1 MSGQSSISP
10 SVIRAVQAAAIPL
23 SELRRSNFSAL
34 IEAIGDARLVLIG
47 EATHGTAE
55 FYSTRAELSRL
66 LLSQRGFDF
75 VAVEGDWPDCYRVN
89 RFIQHRPPPLA
100 SGPEQDRTAEEA
112 LSDFTRFPQWMWRN
126 VVVRDYAVWCRQFNA
141 ALSPPSS
148 SSPPARLPVAFYGL
162 DLYSLFTSA
171 DAVIAFLERVDSR
184 AAERARER
192 YATLGSFRHEPQEY
206 GVAVSLG
213 LVESQ
218 QAECARVLVELL
230 KRGPEYIKQK
240 GFLEGD
246 ELFYTQ
252 LNALLVK
259 VTHSQHS
266 SSSSS
271 VHTVFVCSV
280 VPSD

>member
-1 MSGQSSISP
+1 MASPSSIASA
-10 SVIRAVQAAAIPL
+10 VIQAVQPAIIPL

-34 IEAIGDARLVLIG
+34 IEAIGEARLVLIG

-55 FYSTRAELSRL
+55 FYATRAELSRL
-66 LLSQRGFDF
+66 LISQRGFDF

-100 SGPEQDRTAEEA
+100 SDAQQDRTAEEA
-112 LSDFTRFPQWMWRN
+112 LRDFIRFPSWMWRN
-126 VVVRDYAVWCRQFNA
+126 VVVRDYAEWCREFNA
-141 ALSPPSS
+141 ALQAPSSPSPPS
-148 SSPPARLPVAFYGL
+148 RLPAAFYGL

-171 DAVIAFLERVDSR
+171 DAVIAFLERVDPK

-206 GVAVSLG
+206 GVAVQLG

-218 QAECARVLVELL
+218 QAECARVLVELF
-230 KRGPEYIKQK
+230 KRGPEYMKQK

-246 ELFYTQ
+246 EVFYTQ

-259 VTHSQHS
+259 V
-266 SSSSS
+266 
-271 VHTVFVCSV
+271 
-280 VPSD
+280 D